1 MIDVNQFNLTN
12 DLFPNLHQLELK
24 ELGMEEIR
32 FENQTMNQLKEL
44 SLESLNGMLYKSQI
58 FRS

>member
-24 ELGMEEIR
+24 ELGIEEIR
-32 FENQTMNQLKEL
+32 FENHTMNQLKEL
-44 SLESLNGMLYKSQI
+44 SLESLNGMLYESQI